1 VSVQALGG
9 TSEGLAFQDGLA
21 ALGYLPGQTIQLD
34 FRWGTPELLGPDL
47 AELAA
52 NSDVIVAVQ
61 NSIIRAVKQAT
72 STVPIVMVASGDP
85 VRAGLVASLA
95 RPGGNVTGLTPLV
108 AELAGK
114 RLELLKDL
122 IPGLARVGL
131 LWDREDAD
139 AATDLGEVQA
149 AAQNLGLQLV
159 PLEVSS
165 VNLQARLQAV
175 GELASAGGLEALLV
189 GFDPTP
195 RTERVIL
202 HLAAERRLPI
212 MHSGRNPVAA
222 GSLMAYGPS
231 SPELFRR
238 AAAYVDR
245 ILRGAKPA
253 DLPVEQPTKFE
264 LAINLKTARTLGLTV
279 PPAIL
284 QQATE
289 LIQ

>member
-1 VSVQALGG
+1 
-9 TSEGLAFQDGLA
+9 
-21 ALGYLPGQTIQLD
+21 
-34 FRWGTPELLGPDL
+34 L

-52 NSDVIVAVQ
+52 NSDVLVAVR
-61 NSIIRAVKQAT
+61 NSIIRGVKQAT

-131 LWDREDAD
+131 LWDREDVD
-139 AATDLGEVQA
+139 AATDLDAVQA
-149 AAQNLGLQLV
+149 AAQKLGLQLI

-165 VNLQARLQAV
+165 SVSFPTSLRAV
-175 GELASAGGLEALLV
+175 GELASAGGLDALLV

-195 RTERVIL
+195 QVERSIPS
-202 HLAAERRLPI
+202 LAAERRLPI

-231 SPELFRR
+231 YPEMFRR
-238 AAAYVDR
+238 AAAYVDK
-245 ILRGAKPA
+245 ILKGARPA
-253 DLPVEQPTKFE
+253 ELPVEQPTKFE
-264 LAINLKTARTLGLTV
+264 FVVNLRTARDLGLAL
-279 PPAIL
+279 PPSIL